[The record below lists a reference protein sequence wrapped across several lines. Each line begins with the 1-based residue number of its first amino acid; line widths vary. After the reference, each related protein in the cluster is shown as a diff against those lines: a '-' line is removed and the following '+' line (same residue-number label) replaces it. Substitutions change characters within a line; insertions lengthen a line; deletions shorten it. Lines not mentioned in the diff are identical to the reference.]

1 MWLEVKLSNNV
12 VKISAFED
20 LIYKARAENVLQI

>member
-1 MWLEVKLSNNV
+1 MEVKLSDNV

-20 LIYKARAENVLQI
+20 LVYKARAENMHQI